1 MRQKICFDEEWI
13 FIKEDP
19 IYPFPSDKAS
29 AYDSAKTER
38 ALWGP
43 ASIKFDIK
51 SVNYKVI
58 DLPHDYVIEEKP
70 SLDNNEAL
78 GFYEYK
84 NAWYIKKFVLA
95 KEDENKRIAILFD
108 GVATR
113 ATVYVNGCLMKHNYC
128 GYTSFEVDITD
139 VAKFDEENTIA
150 VYVDTQH
157 HEGWW
162 YEGGGI
168 YRHVWLLKSSLVSVD
183 LWGVFAKP
191 VLIGNDKWS
200 VKTECTIRNDYF
212 ESKTIDV
219 VYEILD
225 KNGNLVTK
233 QNNNG
238 KISCKD
244 KKTFKCNI
252 DISNPNLWSPE
263 SPYQYVMR
271 IKVLYKND
279 LIDLIDTKFGFRTF
293 KLIKGKGF
301 FINGK
306 QYKIKGLCGH
316 ADFGLTGKAVPDNIH
331 RYKVSLMKEMGANG
345 YRTSHYPQ
353 AAELMDALD
362 ENGFIVMNETRW
374 FESTDEGKAQLE
386 MLIKRDRNRPSVFF
400 WSIGNEEPLHNTI
413 QGRRISQSLI
423 AYAKKLDNSRII
435 MTAVTH
441 SPETSPVYEDNELIG
456 INYNWESFEKVHK
469 KYPNKLIISS
479 ENGATGTTRGHYF
492 DDVPSKALISAY
504 DHDINELFRSREFT
518 WKFIY
523 ERDWIIGGYQW
534 TSFEHRGEGSWP
546 RLCSQSG
553 AIDLF
558 MQKKDA
564 FYQNQS
570 YWKEEP
576 MVHLLP
582 HWNFKG
588 HEGEVIKVCAYSN
601 VGQLELFLNGVSQ
614 GVRNISRVSHGEWAV
629 KYVPGVLEVVAYQDG
644 KIVAKDTKIT
654 TSSPYKL
661 MLELQNKEITPNGKD
676 IAVISCYIVDKDGNE
691 VYDAENVVS
700 FSCNELGSIY
710 STGSDVTD
718 HSTLFSPIRKMR
730 AGRIGVALKVKEKE
744 GELKVYAKSD
754 GLIDATLS
762 INLKK

>member
-95 KEDENKRIAILFD
+95 KEDENKRIVILFD

-244 KKTFKCNI
+244 KKTFN
-252 DISNPNLWSPE
+252 
-263 SPYQYVMR
+263 
-271 IKVLYKND
+271 
-279 LIDLIDTKFGFRTF
+279 
-293 KLIKGKGF
+293 
-301 FINGK
+301 
-306 QYKIKGLCGH
+306 
-316 ADFGLTGKAVPDNIH
+316 
-331 RYKVSLMKEMGANG
+331 
-345 YRTSHYPQ
+345 
-353 AAELMDALD
+353 
-362 ENGFIVMNETRW
+362 
-374 FESTDEGKAQLE
+374 
-386 MLIKRDRNRPSVFF
+386 
-400 WSIGNEEPLHNTI
+400 
-413 QGRRISQSLI
+413 
-423 AYAKKLDNSRII
+423 
-435 MTAVTH
+435 
-441 SPETSPVYEDNELIG
+441 
-456 INYNWESFEKVHK
+456 
-469 KYPNKLIISS
+469 
-479 ENGATGTTRGHYF
+479 
-492 DDVPSKALISAY
+492 
-504 DHDINELFRSREFT
+504 
-518 WKFIY
+518 
-523 ERDWIIGGYQW
+523 
-534 TSFEHRGEGSWP
+534 
-546 RLCSQSG
+546 
-553 AIDLF
+553 
-558 MQKKDA
+558 
-564 FYQNQS
+564 
-570 YWKEEP
+570 
-576 MVHLLP
+576 
-582 HWNFKG
+582 
-588 HEGEVIKVCAYSN
+588 
-601 VGQLELFLNGVSQ
+601 
-614 GVRNISRVSHGEWAV
+614 
-629 KYVPGVLEVVAYQDG
+629 
-644 KIVAKDTKIT
+644 
-654 TSSPYKL
+654 
-661 MLELQNKEITPNGKD
+661 
-676 IAVISCYIVDKDGNE
+676 
-691 VYDAENVVS
+691 
-700 FSCNELGSIY
+700 
-710 STGSDVTD
+710 
-718 HSTLFSPIRKMR
+718 
-730 AGRIGVALKVKEKE
+730 
-744 GELKVYAKSD
+744 
-754 GLIDATLS
+754 
-762 INLKK
+762 